1 MVKEGISYSE
11 HVRRRLASVS
21 YIGELE
27 VGGVNEIFRRSEEEE
42 EEEDLA

>member
-1 MVKEGISYSE
+1 MKEGISYSE

-27 VGGVNEIFRRSEEEE
+27 VGGSSSFIDSSAK
-42 EEEDLA
+42 LTLQ